1 MGELEQTVAR
11 HDEQI
16 KTLFKN
22 QECLN
27 GLAKS
32 VARMVEKI
40 ENIERGQDKIEKA
53 VETLKDRPARHWNIA
68 VAAIITGVVGA
79 AVGAAMGMLLK

>member
-22 QECLN
+22 QECLTE
-27 GLAKS
+27 LTKS
-32 VARMVEKI
+32 VARLVEKLDNIEKGQEKI
-40 ENIERGQDKIEKA
+40 EQAVDDLRGVDGKKWNTVRTA
-53 VETLKDRPARHWNIA
+53 V
-68 VAAIITGVVGA
+68 ITGVVGA
-79 AVGAAMGMLLK
+79 VVGGGMALLF